1 MPAAMPQSQSQPQTQ
16 LSPQVLQ
23 ALQQQQGA
31 GAVDIGDMLQQLM
44 AMSPE
49 EVAATLQQM
58 GIQVSPEQVQSAAE
72 NWVDQAA
79 DDASGNPAQPS
90 TQADDGGESPEDQ
103 SSPDDAHTPSSSA
116 PAAPDDEAAE
126 PTPDDE
132 EAEGESEQVPAGAS
146 PQQQGATAMPRGG
159 MPSGAGGSMDDLIS
173 AAMMQQA
180 AGDPNADV
188 PTARGMPS
196 GPARPMRPSAPSIP
210 MRGGPTADPRIAAVI
225 ANAYR
230 ANMPTARGAQGP
242 TATPTARR
250 RRV

>member
-1 MPAAMPQSQSQPQTQ
+1 MPVDMPQMQTQ

-103 SSPDDAHTPSSSA
+103 SSPDDAQSPPSSA

>member
-1 MPAAMPQSQSQPQTQ
+1 MSQIQSQLP
-16 LSPQVLQ
+16 PQVMQ

-31 GAVDIGDMLQQLM
+31 GADVGDMLQQLM
-44 AMSPE
+44 KMSPD
-49 EVAATLQQM
+49 EVAAVLQQM
-58 GIQVSPEQVQSAAE
+58 GIQVSPEQVQTAAE

-79 DDASGNPAQPS
+79 EDASGNPAQPS

-103 SSPDDAHTPSSSA
+103 SSPDDAQSPPSSA

-173 AAMMQQA
+173 AAVMQQA